1 MKFEKRN
8 FMGIELD
15 VLVGHP
21 EHDLLFVATQV
32 ARASGLKNPSHAV
45 SNYQRCAGQP
55 AGLIAWESVR
65 QAYHQMIDPSN
76 THLAVRNLQARS
88 WLASEEWVYSMLLK
102 GHAPASEPFRKW
114 VTEEVL
120 PTIRKTGS
128 YNAEGS
134 TNPIAMGIMDELK
147 LLRMELKD
155 LKDIVKSGLLAA
167 SAPKVVVKSPYE
179 GTTKGTAH
187 YHCDARMIRDAAE
200 VLGLTRPVVDKMVPR
215 VMLRVE
221 SRLRTMWTG
230 PELEFETSST
240 GKKWTVYP
248 TNWLKQQ
255 LTREFV
261 RSSLQAIVNEVMAK

>member
-21 EHDLLFVATQV
+21 EHDLLFMATQ
-32 ARASGLKNPSHAV
+32 AALAAGLKHAKQSV
-45 SNYQRCAGQP
+45 GQYLKRHSEVK
-55 AGLIAWESVR
+55 AIKMGDLNGLSKVDLGLPNRPDTRRWETIWMVPE
-65 QAYHQMIDPSN
+65 ATLYG
-76 THLAVRNLQARS
+76 
-88 WLASEEWVYSMLLK
+88 MLFR
-102 GHAPASEPFRKW
+102 GHAPQSEPFRKW

-128 YNAEGS
+128 YNAEES

-187 YHCDARMIRDAAE
+187 YHCDVRMIREAAE

-240 GKKWTVYP
+240 GKKWMVYP

>member
-1 MKFEKRN
+1 MKFEKRI

-21 EHDLLFVATQV
+21 EHELLFVATQV
-32 ARASGLKNPSHAV
+32 ARAAGFQNPAATISDSRKTKHIGYKAV
-45 SNYQRCAGQP
+45 SLGP
-55 AGLIAWESVR
+55 LIQKFHINVPEEASGKKLRTTTTLMPESVLYAILMR
-65 QAYHQMIDPSN
+65 
-76 THLAVRNLQARS
+76 
-88 WLASEEWVYSMLLK
+88 

-128 YNAEGS
+128 YNAEES

-221 SRLRTMWTG
+221 ARLSTMWTG

>member
-1 MKFEKRN
+1 MQAN
-8 FMGIELD
+8 SW
-15 VLVGHP
+15 
-21 EHDLLFVATQV
+21 VANET
-32 ARASGLKNPSHAV
+32 
-45 SNYQRCAGQP
+45 
-55 AGLIAWESVR
+55 
-65 QAYHQMIDPSN
+65 
-76 THLAVRNLQARS
+76 
-88 WLASEEWVYSMLLK
+88 WVYKMLLA